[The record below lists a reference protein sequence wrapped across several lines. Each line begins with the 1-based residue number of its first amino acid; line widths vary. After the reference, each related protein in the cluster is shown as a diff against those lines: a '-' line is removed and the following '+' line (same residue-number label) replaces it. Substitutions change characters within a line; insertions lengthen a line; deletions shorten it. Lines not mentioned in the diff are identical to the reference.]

1 MSRYLARRGL
11 TSLAILVGVS
21 VLVFAAMRLV
31 PGDPITIMLGTAEL
45 ADPKFVEE
53 FRRSY
58 GLDQPIPVQ
67 YWAWLSHLLT
77 GDFGRSVVSRE
88 LVGDL
93 LLRRLSA
100 TLVLGST
107 AAVLAIVVGILW
119 GVAAAY
125 LRGLF
130 GGMLR
135 SAPLFLM
142 ALPSFSI
149 GIALGFIFAV
159 WLRLLPSS
167 GMQSPV
173 DGGSVM
179 DILRHTVLPAVT
191 LAVYPS
197 AFTARLTHAS
207 IDELQREDFVR
218 TAQASGIPPGRITL
232 LHVLPNALLP
242 VITNG
247 GVMVGY
253 MLTAAVFVEAVFAW
267 PGVGTMMVAGVLN
280 RDYPV
285 VQAGALLVA
294 TTFVMLSWLIDA
306 LYGLVDPRINVRG
319 RPAR

>member
-1 MSRYLARRGL
+1 MSNYFVHR
-11 TSLAILVGVS
+11 SLVSLGILFGVS
-21 VLVFAAMRLV
+21 VLVFGAMRLV
-31 PGDPITIMLGTAEL
+31 PGDPITIMLGTAEI
-45 ADPKFVEE
+45 ADPKIVEE

-58 GLDQPIPVQ
+58 GLDEPIPVQ

-93 LLRRLSA
+93 LWRRLSA
-100 TLVLGST
+100 TFVLGST
-107 AAVLAIVVGILW
+107 AAVLALSVGVLW
-119 GVAAAY
+119 GVASAY
-125 LRGLF
+125 VRGVV
-130 GGMLR
+130 GWALR
-135 SAPLFLM
+135 SAPLFFM

-149 GIALGFIFAV
+149 GIALAFVFAV

-173 DGGSVM
+173 DGGSPI
-179 DILRHTVLPAVT
+179 DILRHTLLPAVT

-197 AFTARLTHAS
+197 AFTARITQAT

-218 TAQASGIPPGRITL
+218 TAHASGIPPGRIAL
-232 LHVLPNALLP
+232 FHVLPNALLP
-242 VITNG
+242 VVTNG

-267 PGVGTMMVAGVLN
+267 PGVGAMMVGSVLN

-294 TTFVMLSWLIDA
+294 ATFVLLSWIIDA
-306 LYGLVDPRINVRG
+306 LYGLVDPRINMG
-319 RPAR
+319 GKPPQ

>member
-1 MSRYLARRGL
+1 
-11 TSLAILVGVS
+11 
-21 VLVFAAMRLV
+21 MRLV

-45 ADPKFVEE
+45 ADPKFVDE

-107 AAVLAIVVGILW
+107 AAVLALVVGILW

-125 LRGLF
+125 VRGLF
-130 GGMLR
+130 GGVLR

-197 AFTARLTHAS
+197 AFTARLTQAS

-242 VITNG
+242 VMTNG

-267 PGVGTMMVAGVLN
+267 PGVGTMMVAAVLN

-294 TTFVMLSWLIDA
+294 TTFVMLSWIIDV

-319 RPAR
+319 RPAQ

>member
-11 TSLAILVGVS
+11 ASLAILVGVS

-45 ADPKFVEE
+45 ADPKFVDE

-107 AAVLAIVVGILW
+107 AAVLALVVGILW

-125 LRGLF
+125 VRGLF
-130 GGMLR
+130 GGVLR

-197 AFTARLTHAS
+197 AFTARLTQAS

-242 VITNG
+242 VMTNG

-267 PGVGTMMVAGVLN
+267 PGVGTMMVAAVLN

-294 TTFVMLSWLIDA
+294 TTFVMLSWIIDV

-319 RPAR
+319 RPAQ